1 MRTGDEDI
9 FGMRTDPIL
18 VVDDDDALRESLV
31 EALEVLP
38 VEITAAGSGAEAVAL
53 LGERRFAVVV
63 TDLVMKGVDG
73 FAVLAAAKKNYANCR
88 VVMLTGHGGRD
99 VAVQAMERGA
109 TYYVEKPVDLADL
122 RAKVK
127 KSLEDHE
134 KDVAYDDLKGQ
145 LERTYGVQGIVGQD
159 PKMQRVM
166 GLVRQIAGT
175 AASVLILGP
184 SGTGKELIA
193 RAIHTLSPRHK
204 RPFVAINCGGMSEGT
219 IESELFGHVKGAF
232 TGAMA
237 DREGKFEFAA
247 GGTLL
252 LDEVGEMP
260 MPTQVKLL
268 RVLEERA
275 VVRLGDNRT
284 RPVDVRVLAATN
296 ADLVQKVK
304 DGSFRQDLYFRLKVV
319 TIDLPALAQRRSD
332 IKLLVEHFL
341 RHFANLH
348 GKDVESIDREALVA
362 LVQYDWPG
370 NVREL
375 RNAIESMVVRAKG
388 NILTR
393 ADLPPELWAPVPSD
407 QDSWQFLAGRT
418 WEEVER
424 NHIRVALELCAGN
437 RQKAARSMGVSER
450 TLYRKIK
457 EYGL

>member
-319 TIDLPALAQRRSD
+319 TIDLPALRERRSD

>member
-1 MRTGDEDI
+1 MRK
-9 FGMRTDPIL
+9 DPIL

-38 VEITAAGSGAEAVAL
+38 VEITAAGGGAAAVAL
-53 LGERRFAVVV
+53 LAERRFAVVV
-63 TDLVMKGVDG
+63 TDLVMKGTDG
-73 FAVLAAAKKNYANCR
+73 FAVLAAAKQNYPNCR
-88 VVMLTGHGGRD
+88 VVMLTGHGSRD
-99 VAVQAMERGA
+99 VAVQAMEQGA

-127 KSLEDHE
+127 KSLEDHQ
-134 KDVAYDDLKGQ
+134 KDVAYDDLRGQ
-145 LERTYGVQGIVGQD
+145 LEATWGIQGIVGQD
-159 PKMQRVM
+159 PRMQKVLA
-166 GLVRQIAGT
+166 LVRQIAGT

-193 RAIHTLSPRHK
+193 RAVHTLSPRAK
-204 RPFVAINCGGMSEGT
+204 KPFVAINCGGMSEGT
-219 IESELFGHVKGAF
+219 IESELFGHVKGAY
-232 TGAMA
+232 TGAVA
-237 DREGKFEFAA
+237 DREGKFEYAN

-260 MPTQVKLL
+260 LPTQIKLL

-275 VVRLGDNRT
+275 IVRLGDNRT

-296 ADLVQKVK
+296 ADLPQKVK
-304 DGSFRQDLYFRLKVV
+304 DGTFRQDLYFRLKVV
-319 TIDLPALAQRRSD
+319 SIDLPPLRERRSD

-341 RHFANLH
+341 KHFAKLH
-348 GKDVESIDREALVA
+348 GKDVESVDRDALVS

-375 RNAIESMVVRAKG
+375 RNAVESMVVRAKG

-393 ADLPPELWAPVPSD
+393 ADLPPEVWAPAPGD
-407 QDSWQFLAGRT
+407 HDSWQFLAGRP
-418 WEEVER
+418 WSEVER
-424 NHIRVALELCAGN
+424 NHIRVSLALCGGN
-437 RQKAARSMGVSER
+437 RQKAARSMGLSER

>member
-1 MRTGDEDI
+1 
-9 FGMRTDPIL
+9 MRTDPIL
-18 VVDDDDALRESLV
+18 VVDDDDALRQTLV
-31 EALEVLP
+31 EALELLP
-38 VEITAAGSGAEAVAL
+38 VQITAASSGAAAVEL

-63 TDLVMKGVDG
+63 TDLVMKGIDG
-73 FAVLAAAKKNYANCR
+73 FAVLAAAKQGYPNCR
-88 VVMLTGHGGRD
+88 VVMLTGHGSRD
-99 VAVQAMERGA
+99 VAVQAMEQGA

-127 KSLEDHE
+127 KSLEDHQ
-134 KDVAYDDLKGQ
+134 KDVAYDDLRGQ
-145 LERTYGVQGIVGQD
+145 FERTFGIEGVIGQD

-166 GLVRQIAGT
+166 ALVRQIAGT

-193 RAIHTLSPRHK
+193 RAVHNQSGRQK

-232 TGAMA
+232 TGAVA
-237 DREGKFEFAA
+237 DREGKFEYAN
-247 GGTLL
+247 GGTLF

-260 MPTQVKLL
+260 LPTQVKLL

-275 VVRLGDNRT
+275 VCRLGDNKL

-296 ADLVQKVK
+296 AELLQKVK
-304 DGSFRQDLYFRLKVV
+304 DGAFRQDLYFRLKVV
-319 TIDLPALAQRRSD
+319 TIDLPPLRERRGD
-332 IKLLVEHFL
+332 IKLLVDHFL
-341 RHFANLH
+341 KHFSKLH
-348 GKDVESIDREALVA
+348 GKDVESIDRDALVA
-362 LVQYDWPG
+362 LVQYEWPG

-375 RNAIESMVVRAKG
+375 RNGIESMVVRARG

-393 ADLPPELWAPVPSD
+393 ADLPPEIWAPTPAD
-407 QDSWQFLAGRT
+407 TDSWQFLAGRP
-418 WEEVER
+418 WSEVEQ
-424 NHIRVALELCAGN
+424 NHIRVSLQLCSGN
-437 RQKAARSMGVSER
+437 RLKTARAMGLSER

>member
-1 MRTGDEDI
+1 M
-9 FGMRTDPIL
+9 TDPIL

-31 EALEVLP
+31 AALESLP
-38 VEITAAGSGAEAVAL
+38 VAITAAASGAEAVSI

-73 FAVLAAAKKNYANCR
+73 FAVLAAAKQNYANCR
-88 VVMLTGHGGRD
+88 VVMLTGHGSRD
-99 VAVQAMERGA
+99 VAVQAMEKGA

-127 KSLEDHE
+127 KSLEDHQ
-134 KDVAYDDLKGQ
+134 KDVAYDELKGQ
-145 LERTYGVQGIVGQD
+145 VERSLGIEGIVGQD
-159 PKMQRVM
+159 PKMQRM
-166 GLVRQIAGT
+166 LSLVRQIAGT

-184 SGTGKELIA
+184 SGTGKELVA
-193 RAIHTLSPRHK
+193 RAVHNLSPRAK
-204 RPFVAINCGGMSEGT
+204 KPFVAINCGGMSEGT

-232 TGAMA
+232 TGAVA
-237 DREGKFEFAA
+237 DREGKFEYAN

-260 MPTQVKLL
+260 LPTQVKLL

-275 VVRLGDNRT
+275 VTRLGDNRS

-296 ADLVQKVK
+296 ADLIQKVK

-319 TIDLPALAQRRSD
+319 TIDLPALRERRSD
-332 IKLLVEHFL
+332 IKLLIDHFL
-341 RHFANLH
+341 RHFTKTH
-348 GKDVESIDREALVA
+348 GKDVESIDRDALVA

-375 RNAIESMVVRAKG
+375 RNAVESMVVRAKG

-393 ADLPPELWAPVPSD
+393 ADLPPEIWAPLPVD
-407 QDSWQFLAGRT
+407 QDGWQFLAGRT
-418 WEEVER
+418 WQDVER
-424 NHIRVALELCAGN
+424 NHIRVSLELCGGN
-437 RQKAARSMGVSER
+437 RLKAAKSMGLSER

>member
-1 MRTGDEDI
+1 M
-9 FGMRTDPIL
+9 TDPIL

-38 VEITAAGSGAEAVAL
+38 VAITTAASGAAAVAL

-73 FAVLAAAKKNYANCR
+73 FAVLAAARQNYANCR
-88 VVMLTGHGGRD
+88 VVMLTGHGSRD
-99 VAVQAMERGA
+99 VAVQAMEKGA

-127 KSLEDHE
+127 KSLEDHQ
-134 KDVAYDDLKGQ
+134 KDVAYDELKGQ
-145 LERTYGVQGIVGQD
+145 VERAFGIEGIVGQD
-159 PKMQRVM
+159 PKMQRM
-166 GLVRQIAGT
+166 LGLVRQIAGT

-184 SGTGKELIA
+184 SGTGKELVA
-193 RAIHTLSPRHK
+193 RAIHNLSPRARK
-204 RPFVAINCGGMSEGT
+204 PFVAINCGGMSEGT
-219 IESELFGHVKGAF
+219 IESELFGHVKGAY
-232 TGAMA
+232 TGAVA
-237 DREGKFEFAA
+237 DREGKFEYAN

-260 MPTQVKLL
+260 LPTQIKLL

-275 VVRLGDNRT
+275 VTRLGDNRT

-304 DGSFRQDLYFRLKVV
+304 DGTFRQDLYFRLKVV
-319 TIDLPALAQRRSD
+319 TIDLPALRERRSD

-341 RHFANLH
+341 KHFTKTH
-348 GKDVESIDREALVA
+348 GKHVDAIDRDALVA

-375 RNAIESMVVRAKG
+375 RNAVESMVVRAKG

-393 ADLPPELWAPVPSD
+393 ADLPPEIWAPLPVD
-407 QDSWQFLAGRT
+407 QDGWQFLAGRT
-418 WEEVER
+418 WQDVER
-424 NHIRVALELCAGN
+424 NHIRVSLELCGGN
-437 RQKAARSMGVSER
+437 RLKAAKAMGLSER

>member
-1 MRTGDEDI
+1 MTA
-9 FGMRTDPIL
+9 DPIL

-31 EALEVLP
+31 AALEILP
-38 VEITAAGSGAEAVAL
+38 VEITAASSGAQAVAL

-73 FAVLAAAKKNYANCR
+73 FAVLTAAKQNYPNCR
-88 VVMLTGHGGRD
+88 VVMLTGHGGRE
-99 VAVQAMERGA
+99 VAVQAMEQGA

-127 KSLEDHE
+127 KSLEDHQ
-134 KDVAYDDLKGQ
+134 KDVAYDDLRGQ
-145 LERTYGVQGIVGQD
+145 FERTFGIEGIVGQD
-159 PKMQRVM
+159 PKMQRVLA
-166 GLVRQIAGT
+166 LVRQIAGT
-175 AASVLILGP
+175 AASVLILGS
-184 SGTGKELIA
+184 SGTGKELVA
-193 RAIHTLSPRHK
+193 RAIHNLSPRSK

-232 TGAMA
+232 TGALA
-237 DREGKFEFAA
+237 DREGKFEYAT

-260 MPTQVKLL
+260 LGTQVKLL

-275 VVRLGDNRT
+275 VSRLGDNKL
-284 RPVDVRVLAATN
+284 RPVDVRVLASTN

-319 TIDLPALAQRRSD
+319 TIDLPSLRERRSD

-341 RHFANLH
+341 RHFAKLH
-348 GKDVESIDREALVA
+348 GKDVESIDCDALVA

-375 RNAIESMVVRAKG
+375 KNALESMVVRAKG

-393 ADLPPELWAPVPSD
+393 TDLPPEIWAPQPVD
-407 QDSWQFLAGRT
+407 QDGWQFLAGRT
-418 WEEVER
+418 WPEVER
-424 NHIRVALELCAGN
+424 NHIRVSLELTAGN
-437 RQKAARSMGVSER
+437 RQKAAKAMGLSER

>member
-1 MRTGDEDI
+1 VT
-9 FGMRTDPIL
+9 TDPIL

-38 VEITAAGSGAEAVAL
+38 VEITTAAGGADAVRI

-73 FAVLAAAKKNYANCR
+73 FAVLAAAKQHYPNCR
-88 VVMLTGHGGRD
+88 VVMLTGHGGRE
-99 VAVQAMERGA
+99 VAVQAMEQGA
-109 TYYVEKPVDLADL
+109 TYYVEKPVDLGDL

-127 KSLEDHE
+127 KSLEDHQ
-134 KDVAYDDLKGQ
+134 KDVAYDDLRGQ
-145 LERTYGVQGIVGQD
+145 LERTFGIEGIVGQD
-159 PKMQRVM
+159 PKMQRVLA
-166 GLVRQIAGT
+166 LVRQIAPT

-193 RAIHTLSPRHK
+193 RAVHNLSPRNK

-219 IESELFGHVKGAF
+219 IESELFGHTKGAF
-232 TGAMA
+232 TGAVA
-237 DREGKFEFAA
+237 DREGKFEYAN

-260 MPTQVKLL
+260 MATQIKLL

-275 VVRLGDNRT
+275 VTRLGDNRT

-296 ADLVQKVK
+296 ADLHQKVK

-319 TIDLPALAQRRSD
+319 TIDLPPLRERRSD

-341 RHFANLH
+341 QHFRKAH
-348 GKDVESIDREALVA
+348 GKDVESIDRDALVA

-375 RNAIESMVVRAKG
+375 RNAVESMVVRAKG

-393 ADLPPELWAPVPSD
+393 ADLPPEIWAPLPVD
-407 QDSWQFLAGRT
+407 QDGWQFLAGRT
-418 WEEVER
+418 WQDVEK
-424 NHIRVALELCAGN
+424 NHIRVTLELCGGN
-437 RQKAARSMGVSER
+437 RLKTAKAMGLSER

>member
-1 MRTGDEDI
+1 
-9 FGMRTDPIL
+9 MRTDPIL
-18 VVDDDDALRESLV
+18 VVDDDDNLRESLV
-31 EALEVLP
+31 AALEVLP
-38 VEITAAGSGAEAVAL
+38 VAITAAGSGREAVQLVA
-53 LGERRFAVVV
+53 ERRFAVVV
-63 TDLVMKGVDG
+63 TDLVMKDVDG
-73 FAVLAAAKKNYANCR
+73 FAVLAAAKKHYPNCR
-88 VVMLTGHGGRD
+88 VVMLTGHGGRE
-99 VAVQAMERGA
+99 VAVQAMEKGA

-134 KDVAYDDLKGQ
+134 KDLAYEDLRGQ
-145 LERTYGVQGIVGQD
+145 VERSYGIEGVVGQD
-159 PKMQRVM
+159 PKMQRVSS
-166 GLVRQIAGT
+166 LVRQIAGT
-175 AASVLILGP
+175 AASVLILGA

-193 RAIHTLSPRHK
+193 RAIHNLSPRQK

-232 TGAMA
+232 TGAVA
-237 DREGKFEFAA
+237 DREGKFEYAS

-260 MPTQVKLL
+260 LPTQVKLL

-275 VVRLGDNRT
+275 IVRLGDNRT

-319 TIDLPALAQRRSD
+319 TIDLPSLSERRSD
-332 IKLLVEHFL
+332 IKLLVEHYR
-341 RHFANLH
+341 RHFAKLH
-348 GKDVESIDREALVA
+348 DKDVESIDRDALVA

-375 RNAIESMVVRAKG
+375 RNAVESMVVRAKG

-393 ADLPPELWAPVPSD
+393 ADLPPEIWAPLPAD
-407 QDSWQFLAGRT
+407 QDGWQFLAGRT
-418 WEEVER
+418 WQEVEQ
-424 NHIRVALELCAGN
+424 NHIRVSLELCGGN
-437 RQKAARSMGVSER
+437 RQKAAKAMGLSER

-457 EYGL
+457 EYSL

>member
-1 MRTGDEDI
+1 MKPEGTN
-9 FGMRTDPIL
+9 GMRKDPIL

-38 VEITAAGSGAEAVAL
+38 VEITAAGGGAAAVAL
-53 LGERRFAVVV
+53 LAERRFAVVV
-63 TDLVMKGVDG
+63 TDLVMKGTDG
-73 FAVLAAAKKNYANCR
+73 FAVLAAAKQNYPNCR
-88 VVMLTGHGGRD
+88 VVMLTGHGSRD
-99 VAVQAMERGA
+99 VAVQAMEQGA

-127 KSLEDHE
+127 KSLEDHQ
-134 KDVAYDDLKGQ
+134 KDVAYDDLRGQ
-145 LERTYGVQGIVGQD
+145 LEATWGISGIVGQD
-159 PKMQRVM
+159 PRMQKVLA
-166 GLVRQIAGT
+166 LVRQIAGT

-193 RAIHTLSPRHK
+193 RAVHTLSPRAK
-204 RPFVAINCGGMSEGT
+204 KPFVAINCGGMSEGT
-219 IESELFGHVKGAF
+219 IESELFGHVKGAY
-232 TGAMA
+232 TGAVA
-237 DREGKFEFAA
+237 DREGKFEYAN

-260 MPTQVKLL
+260 LPTQIKLL

-275 VVRLGDNRT
+275 IVRLGDNKT

-296 ADLVQKVK
+296 ADLPQKVK
-304 DGSFRQDLYFRLKVV
+304 DGTFRQDLYFRLKVV
-319 TIDLPALAQRRSD
+319 SIDLPALRERRSD

-341 RHFANLH
+341 KHFAKLH
-348 GKDVESIDREALVA
+348 GKDVESVDRDALVS

-375 RNAIESMVVRAKG
+375 RNAVESMVVRAKG

-393 ADLPPELWAPVPSD
+393 ADLPPEVWAPAPGD
-407 QDSWQFLAGRT
+407 HDSWQFLAGRP
-418 WEEVER
+418 WSEVER
-424 NHIRVALELCAGN
+424 NHIRVSLALCGGN
-437 RQKAARSMGVSER
+437 RQKAARSMGLSER

>member
-1 MRTGDEDI
+1 
-9 FGMRTDPIL
+9 MRTDPIL
-18 VVDDDDALRESLV
+18 VVDDDDALRSSLQ
-31 EALEVLP
+31 EALELLP
-38 VEITAAGSGAEAVAL
+38 VEITLAASGAEAVAL

-73 FAVLAAAKKNYANCR
+73 FAVLAAAKSNYPNCR
-88 VVMLTGHGGRD
+88 VVMLTGHGGRE
-99 VAVQAMERGA
+99 VAVQAMEKGA
-109 TYYVEKPVDLADL
+109 TYYVEKPVDLGDL

-127 KSLEDHE
+127 KSLEDHQ
-134 KDVAYDDLKGQ
+134 KDVAYDDLRGQ
-145 LERTYGVQGIVGQD
+145 MERTFGIEGIIGQD
-159 PKMQRVM
+159 PKVQRM
-166 GLVRQIAGT
+166 MALVRQIAGT

-184 SGTGKELIA
+184 SGTGKELVA
-193 RAIHTLSPRHK
+193 RAVHNLSPRHK

-232 TGAMA
+232 TGAVA
-237 DREGKFEFAA
+237 EREGKFEYAN

-275 VVRLGDNRT
+275 VSRLGDNRL

-296 ADLVQKVK
+296 ADLLQKVK
-304 DGSFRQDLYFRLKVV
+304 DGVFRQDLYFRLKVV
-319 TIDLPALAQRRSD
+319 TIDLPPLRERRSD

-341 RHFANLH
+341 RHFCKVH
-348 GKDVESIDREALVA
+348 SKDVESIDRDALVA

-375 RNAIESMVVRAKG
+375 RNSIESMVVRARG

-393 ADLPPELWAPVPSD
+393 ADLPPEIWAPLPVH
-407 QDSWQFLAGRT
+407 QDGWQFLAGRT
-418 WEEVER
+418 WLDVER
-424 NHIRVALELCAGN
+424 NHIRVSLELCGGN
-437 RQKAARSMGVSER
+437 RQKTAKVMGLSER

>member
-1 MRTGDEDI
+1 MRTN
-9 FGMRTDPIL
+9 PIL
-18 VVDDDDALRESLV
+18 VVDDDEALRDALV
-31 EALEVLP
+31 DALAALP
-38 VEITAAGSGAEAVAL
+38 VEITVASSGAEATAL
-53 LGERRFAVVV
+53 LAERRFAVVV

-73 FAVLAAAKKNYANCR
+73 FAVLGAAKQNYPNCR
-88 VVMLTGHGGRD
+88 VVMLTGHGSRD
-99 VAVQAMERGA
+99 VAVKAMEEGA

-122 RAKVK
+122 RAKVR
-127 KSLEDHE
+127 KSLEDHD

-145 LERTYGVQGIVGQD
+145 MERAFGIEGIIGQD
-159 PKMQRVM
+159 PKMQRVLA
-166 GLVRQIAGT
+166 LVRQIAGT

-184 SGTGKELIA
+184 SGTGKELVA
-193 RAIHTLSPRHK
+193 RAIHNLSPRQA

-232 TGAMA
+232 TGAVA
-237 DREGKFEFAA
+237 DREGKFEYAN

-252 LDEVGEMP
+252 LDEIGEMP
-260 MPTQVKLL
+260 LPTQIKLL

-275 VVRLGDNRT
+275 VARLGDNRM

-304 DGSFRQDLYFRLKVV
+304 DSAFRQDLYFRLKVV
-319 TIDLPALAQRRSD
+319 TIELPSLRERRSD
-332 IKLLVEHFL
+332 IKLLADHFL
-341 RHFANLH
+341 KHFAKLH
-348 GKDVESIDREALVA
+348 HKDVESIDRDALVA

-375 RNAIESMVVRAKG
+375 RNAVESMVVRAKG

-393 ADLPPELWAPVPSD
+393 GDLPPEIWAPLPVD
-407 QDSWQFLAGRT
+407 QDAWQFLAGRT
-418 WEEVER
+418 WQEVEQ
-424 NHIRVALELCAGN
+424 NHIRVSLELCGGN
-437 RQKAARSMGVSER
+437 RQRAAKAMGLSER